1 MLRFLAQNSI
11 AAQPQGVVGIVIVSV
26 VIIAALLVVLI
37 VGDTKTRAL

>member
-1 MLRFLAQNSI
+1 MLRSLAQNSI
-11 AAQPQGVVGIVIVSV
+11 AAQPLGVAGIVIVSV